1 MNRFGRYSVKT
12 HSINLYNNLLNSFN
26 NVLPILHHLYNNNG
40 NMGTF
45 LRRQNPL
52 LQNQWERVL
61 YIINQIT
68 SNHDVTIFLINEYQ
82 PFAIAHMNYL
92 VEGRL
97 NSNKLIDYIFRELY

>member
-1 MNRFGRYSVKT
+1 M
-12 HSINLYNNLLNSFN
+12 
-26 NVLPILHHLYNNNG
+26 
-40 NMGTF
+40 
-45 LRRQNPL
+45 
-52 LQNQWERVL
+52 L